1 MARRKKAVV
10 LQDVQKPIEPEI
22 EIVQNEISVPP
33 KEDNSNKEKEAFIR
47 RIKENA
53 LKFDKEYFEKSKVNG
68 CDYSYFGNWQK
79 QYAEMVHNMF
89 NLKDRNVLDIGGA
102 YGALAY
108 AFSLLSPKKVLC
120 TDISKHV
127 IDAKKFKNIEYAV
140 MPMQHMNK
148 IGDGAFD
155 FIHIS
160 HVFEHVDEVDHDKC
174 IKEIARI
181 LDKAGVCMITG
192 RYKNISALKESFKKY
207 KDCEFV
213 TVSEEQDR
221 EFGYFKK
228 YKWDYLIVICR

>member
-1 MARRKKAVV
+1 MV
-10 LQDVQKPIEPEI
+10 QDVQNPVEPEI

-53 LKFDKEYFEKSKVNG
+53 LKFDKEYFEQSKANG

-174 IKEIARI
+174 IKEITRI

-192 RYKNISALKESFKKY
+192 RYKNIPALKKYFKKY